1 MHGTLSSI
9 DSSRLAVTIAV
20 GVGTATAIG
29 LAYLYR
35 KNLENLPPKRWRKV
49 GEISDLI
56 CYPIK
61 SCGSIRLK
69 TAFCN
74 ELCLEDG
81 HLRDRVFMAIT
92 PEGQF
97 ITARSQPK
105 LVQIQPRIEG
115 NKMILSA
122 PGMMDHEIDFN
133 RLHTITPIRVTV
145 WQQYVSA
152 VDCGEETAK
161 WMSRFIC
168 SDDIGIRLM
177 FYPGTT
183 PTREVRPKNRHY
195 SLLNTGNSGALHDAS
210 SYMMVNEGSLAE
222 LNSRLDEKV
231 TAVQFRP
238 NFVVKGPVAFEEDLW
253 KWVRIGENVVFRN
266 VKPCTRCIFT
276 NIDPETA
283 ARHKEQEP
291 LKTLRE
297 YRIIRENE
305 PPAFGIHIAA
315 VKFGSVAV
323 GDSVYVEDDRN

>member
-1 MHGTLSSI
+1 MSSI
-9 DSSRLAVTIAV
+9 DSSKIAVTIAV
-20 GVGTATAIG
+20 GVGTAAVIG
-29 LAYLYR
+29 LAYLHR
-35 KNLENLPPKRWRKV
+35 KNLENSPPKRLLLQPCRRQHTNKILYYFRWRKV

-105 LVQIQPRIEG
+105 LVQIQPSIEG
-115 NKMILSA
+115 NKIVLSA

-133 RLHTITPIRVTV
+133 HLHTITPIRVTV

-161 WMSRFIC
+161 WMSRYIC

-177 FYPGTT
+177 FYPGVT

-195 SLLNTGNSGALHDAS
+195 TLLNKSNSVRKIDRNVGNSQMNL
-210 SYMMVNEGSLAE
+210 E
-222 LNSRLDEKV
+222 
-231 TAVQFRP
+231 
-238 NFVVKGPVAFEEDLW
+238 
-253 KWVRIGENVVFRN
+253 
-266 VKPCTRCIFT
+266 
-276 NIDPETA
+276 
-283 ARHKEQEP
+283 
-291 LKTLRE
+291 
-297 YRIIRENE
+297 
-305 PPAFGIHIAA
+305 
-315 VKFGSVAV
+315 
-323 GDSVYVEDDRN
+323 